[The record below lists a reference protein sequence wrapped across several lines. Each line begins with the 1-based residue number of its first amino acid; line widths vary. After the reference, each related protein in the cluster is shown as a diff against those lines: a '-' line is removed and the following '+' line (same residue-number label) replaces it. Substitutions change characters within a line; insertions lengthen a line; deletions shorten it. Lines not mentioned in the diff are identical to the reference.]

1 MIIKIIKYKFH
12 VEGGNKMLCTG
23 SRFFYGKTK
32 ENVRVGVRLTCVD
45 SINFEELYQV
55 KINHHSE
62 ESNLMTILID
72 LVSKGGQYHLEYQS
86 TKKFCVRKF
95 SLEYVHETLYNLT
108 KPNHKQLEVLDL
120 DCNSFLHSFE
130 TRDLIKMLVDLKH
143 HFHFSDSKKNKF

>member
-12 VEGGNKMLCTG
+12 VEGGNKMLCTR
-23 SRFFYGKTK
+23 SQFFYGKTE

-45 SINFEELYQV
+45 SINIEELYQV

-62 ESNLMTILID
+62 ESNLMTILIV
-72 LVSKGGQYHLEYQS
+72 LVSKSGHLEDQS

-95 SLEYVHETLYNLT
+95 SLEYVHETLYNLI
-108 KPNHKQLEVLDL
+108 KPNHKQLELLDL

-130 TRDLIKMLVDLKH
+130 TRDSIKILVDLKH
-143 HFHFSDSKKNKF
+143 HFQFSDSNKNKF